1 MVFREKTREQ
11 IRDFHVVEIRKW
23 KVRIPLYAYFGQMQK
38 LRMTAMPVYRIH
50 KRLGVSEGLGEKG
63 GLIKIVA
70 VDELDRDLRQFQKIL

>member
-1 MVFREKTREQ
+1 MVLREKTREQ

-38 LRMTAMPVYRIH
+38 LRTTAVPVYRIH
-50 KRLGVSEGLGEKG
+50 KRLSVSEGLCEKG

-70 VDELDRDLRQFQKIL
+70 VDELDRDLRQLQKIL